1 MKKIIQSIFS
11 DDEIKVMLHYINNI
25 ICQKRKM
32 NIFVNFVDFE
42 ASWLFTTELD
52 KYLEI
57 QKEAKGLAPI
67 SLIRL
72 DMPIDNSAG
81 IFFKQNPEFIK
92 IMPENIIHKI
102 TMLVI

>member
-1 MKKIIQSIFS
+1 MKKVVQSVFS

-25 ICQKRKM
+25 ICEKRKM
-32 NIFVNFVDFE
+32 NSFVNFVNFKE
-42 ASWLFTTELD
+42 SWEFTTKLD

-57 QKEAKGLAPI
+57 QKEAKGLVPI
-67 SLIRL
+67 SPIRL

-81 IFFKQNPEFIK
+81 TFFKQNPEFIK